1 MFTVL
6 TILASS
12 LWRILLLQ
20 FGWWGSIRD
29 RHRDRGRMD
38 TRGSGGFKALVNQ
51 HLGRSQL
58 VLTLLVERLVLLDL
72 CF

>member
-20 FGWWGSIRD
+20 FGCWGSIRD
-29 RHRDRGRMD
+29 RDRVRLD
-38 TRGSGGFKALVNQ
+38 TGGRGSFKALVVN
-51 HLGRSQL
+51 
-58 VLTLLVERLVLLDL
+58 TW
-72 CF
+72 

>member
-20 FGWWGSIRD
+20 FRCWGSIRD
-29 RHRDRGRMD
+29 RHRDRGRLD
-38 TRGSGGFKALVNQ
+38 TGGRGGFKALVNQ
-51 HLGRSQL
+51 HLGRGQL